1 MCILTDHLCHTH
13 TPTPTPTPT
22 CTHTHTHTPYS
33 LHLFTQELS
42 KQAEKEK
49 QACEAHHLNLYRQH
63 KAEQAEMNYRK
74 HYQLASS
81 IMDQILDLTS
91 KIAEYREL
99 TEK

>member
-1 MCILTDHLCHTH
+1 MKEFQETLNRKEVCVCTEHTH
-13 TPTPTPTPT
+13 I
-22 CTHTHTHTPYS
+22 HS
-33 LHLFTQELS
+33 LHLITQELS

-49 QACEAHHLNLYRQH
+49 KACEAHHLMLYRQH
-63 KAEQAEMNYRK
+63 KAEQAEINYRK

-81 IMDQILDLTS
+81 IMDQILDLTT